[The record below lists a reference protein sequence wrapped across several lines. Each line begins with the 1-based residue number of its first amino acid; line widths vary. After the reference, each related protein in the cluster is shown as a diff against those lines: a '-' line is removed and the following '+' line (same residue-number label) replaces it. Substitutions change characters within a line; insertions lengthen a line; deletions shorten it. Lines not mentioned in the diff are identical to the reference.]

1 MRLDEGSGFGS
12 LKASSGLGALPST
25 LLWFGSIGSIGSV
38 AFVACH
44 AWR

>member
-25 LLWFGSIGSIGSV
+25 LLCFGFIGSV